1 MADNDSV
8 PIRINLKLPQYVF
21 QLQEQDLSNLHE
33 EAKKSLW
40 EGIEKDEMAPYAKTL
55 PSSLQP
61 PSSDLIAKLEAKN
74 EEELKKFDEKIKAAE
89 ESLGETDPSESMR
102 EKAGY
107 LCQIGDK
114 ERALPA
120 IDAAFEKTAGIGAR
134 IDLVLAKIRLAM
146 FYNEKSR
153 VETDVKAAQELIEK
167 GGDWDRRNR
176 LKVYR
181 ALHFLSIRNFK
192 EAAELLIDSLSTF
205 TASELMEY
213 DEFVELTVLA
223 ASIGCDRAAIKTKIL
238 GSAEINA
245 LMPQMPV
252 LTTLIKSLYDT
263 KYAELFASLAE
274 VEQHYLMPNPILAPH
289 ARYYVRE
296 MRVKAYTQI
305 LESYQSLT
313 MERMS
318 KAFGVSPSFID
329 ADLSKFIANR
339 RVSCVIDKVSGVI
352 TKTSGAQRN
361 DKYSLYEQVLNAG
374 DALLNDVEK
383 LSRVVG

>member
-21 QLQEQDLSNLHE
+21 QLQEQDLSSLHE
-33 EAKKSLW
+33 QAKKSLW
-40 EGIEKDEMAPYAKTL
+40 EGIETDEMAPFAKTL

-107 LCQIGDK
+107 LCRIGDK

-153 VETDVKAAQELIEK
+153 VEGDIKEAQELIEK

-181 ALHFLSIRNFK
+181 AVHFLSIRNFK
-192 EAAELLIDSLSTF
+192 EAADLLIDSLSTF

-213 DEFVELTVLA
+213 EEFVELTVLA
-223 ASIGCDRAAIKTKIL
+223 AGIGCDRKAIKTKVL
-238 GSAEINA
+238 ASAEINA

-263 KYAELFASLAE
+263 KYSELFASLAQ
-274 VEQHYLMPNPILAPH
+274 VEEQYLMPNPILAPH

-339 RVSCVIDKVSGVI
+339 RINCVIDKVSGVI

>member
-1 MADNDSV
+1 MADADSV
-8 PIRINLKLPQYVF
+8 PIQINLKLPQYVF
-21 QLQEQDLSNLHE
+21 QLGEEELSSLHE
-33 EAKKSLW
+33 EARKSLW
-40 EGIEKDEMAPYAKTL
+40 EGIEKDEMAPFAKSL
-55 PSSLQP
+55 PPSLQP
-61 PSSDLIAKLEAKN
+61 PSADLIATLEAKN
-74 EEELKKFDEKIKAAE
+74 EEQLRKFDQQIKDAE
-89 ESLGETDPSESMR
+89 ESLGETDPAEGMR

-146 FYNEKSR
+146 FYNEKSQ
-153 VETDVKAAQELIEK
+153 VEGDVKTAQELIEK

-181 ALHFLSIRNFK
+181 ALHFLSIRKFK
-192 EAAELLIDSLSTF
+192 EAADLLIDSLSTF
-205 TASELMEY
+205 TAAELMEY
-213 DEFVELTVLA
+213 EEFVELTVLA
-223 ASIGCDRAAIKTKIL
+223 AGIGCDRKAIKTKVL
-238 GSAEINA
+238 ASAEINA
-245 LMPQMPV
+245 LMPQMPI

-263 KYAELFASLAE
+263 NYADLFTALAQ
-274 VEQHYLMPNPILAPH
+274 VEEKYLMPNPILAPH

-329 ADLSKFIANR
+329 ADLSKFIANKR
-339 RVSCVIDKVSGVI
+339 ISCVIDKVSGVI

-374 DALLNDVEK
+374 DALLNDVER

>member
-55 PSSLQP
+55 SSSLQP

-146 FYNEKSR
+146 FHNEKSR

>member
-21 QLQEQDLSNLHE
+21 QLQEQDLSSLHE

-55 PSSLQP
+55 PSFLQP

-153 VETDVKAAQELIEK
+153 VEADVKAAQELIEK

-192 EAAELLIDSLSTF
+192 EAADLLIDSLSTF

-223 ASIGCDRAAIKTKIL
+223 AGIGCDRAAIKTKIL